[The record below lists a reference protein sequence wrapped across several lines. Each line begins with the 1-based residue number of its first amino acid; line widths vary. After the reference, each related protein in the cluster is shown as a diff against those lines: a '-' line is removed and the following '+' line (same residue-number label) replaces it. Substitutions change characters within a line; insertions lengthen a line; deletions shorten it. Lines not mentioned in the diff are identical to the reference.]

1 MTDFRCDYPCL
12 KNGSERN
19 IFFLFRV
26 QYPGSLDM
34 CAYIYKMYLK
44 NIVVIVDKI
53 VSDSSII
60 HSVRNF

>member
-19 IFFLFRV
+19 IFFL
-26 QYPGSLDM
+26 DT
-34 CAYIYKMYLK
+34 CAYFYKMYLK